1 VPTGS
6 LAHYNKVF
14 LRCVFDLPV
23 YFTPSTDV
31 LLLPFKPIVF
41 IPYF

>member
-1 VPTGS
+1 MPMGS

-14 LRCVFDLPV
+14 LRCVFDLLV

-31 LLLPFKPIVF
+31 LFLPFEHRVF
-41 IPYF
+41 IPCF